1 MQIILN
7 GEATQIPDSLT
18 VAQLIEHLKLGQ
30 RRVAVELNREIVPKS
45 RHPETPVSEGDV
57 VELVTAIGGG

>member
-7 GEATQIPDSLT
+7 GEAVDIPDALS
-18 VAQLIEHLKLGQ
+18 VAQLIEHLALGQ

-45 RHPETPVSEGDV
+45 RHAETPVSAGDV

>member
-7 GEATQIPDSLT
+7 GEAADIPEALS
-18 VAQLIEHLKLGQ
+18 VAQLIEHLELGQ

-45 RHPETPVSEGDV
+45 RHADTALNDGDV

>member
-1 MQIILN
+1 MQITLN
-7 GEATQIPDSLT
+7 GEPRQIPEALT
-18 VAQLIEHLKLGQ
+18 VAQLIEHLELGQ

-45 RHPETPVSEGDV
+45 RHHDTPVGEGDV

>member
-7 GEATQIPDSLT
+7 GETAHVPDALS
-18 VAQLIEHLKLGQ
+18 VAQLIEHLELGR

-45 RHPETPVSEGDV
+45 RHAGTSLNDGDV